1 MVAEMA
7 AMFGDATGLIK
18 YTSPSKA
25 FHWRLRFE
33 ILRHIKNSEDGFHQG
48 TPLPLLTQWG
58 YVCVYVYVRGLSFGY
73 RENLFFFFELFK
85 FDKSRYFPESYSNSE
100 KKIVLL
106 WEVSMRLWLRTRV
119 KLMLANFSFKKNGP
133 FWDLKTDILIFVA
146 NKRLIGEN
154 NLQHVSYLPKS
165 CIWKKE

>member
-33 ILRHIKNSEDGFHQG
+33 ILPYIKNSEDGFHQG
-48 TPLPLLTQWG
+48 TPLPLLPQWG

-73 RENLFFFFELFK
+73 LENLFFFFKLFK
-85 FDKSRYFPESYSNSE
+85 FDKSRYFPESNSNSE

-106 WEVSMRLWLRTRV
+106 WEVSKFVHAAL
-119 KLMLANFSFKKNGP
+119 
-133 FWDLKTDILIFVA
+133 VA
-146 NKRLIGEN
+146 NASKVD
-154 NLQHVSYLPKS
+154 VS
-165 CIWKKE
+165 EF